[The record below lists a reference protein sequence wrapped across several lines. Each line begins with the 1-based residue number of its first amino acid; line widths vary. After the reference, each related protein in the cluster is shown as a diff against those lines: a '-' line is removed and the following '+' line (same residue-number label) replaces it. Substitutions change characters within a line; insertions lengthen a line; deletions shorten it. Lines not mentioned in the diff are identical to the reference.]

1 MKTKNSIFFL
11 LLLFL
16 GATQAAIAMQENLDQ
31 IATEVSFFLFER
43 DLNLNLMPP
52 YDQVVNKVDQV
63 VDKVEESKEKCYEGS
78 HYLVSLFFTLKSFK
92 RIFLL
97 HTALRWM

>member
-16 GATQAAIAMQENLDQ
+16 GTTQAAIDMQENLDQ
-31 IATEVSFFLFER
+31 ITTEVIFFNLREI
-43 DLNLNLMPP
+43 LNMNLMPP

-92 RIFLL
+92 RTFLL
-97 HTALRWM
+97 HTPLRWM